1 MVEHSENDWA
11 SGIAAPVLVLANEG
25 ASDDELLQ
33 FIRARRAG
41 DSKTADEIVGVA
53 RDPRVTADATDLGSV
68 LDEVLLRL
76 RIEAIRPCVNG
87 LDVRLLAAYIEHVVQ
102 LSESVLRASRNAPYW
117 AVPVVISRVAD
128 VISKITLEHLAE
140 IARARGIN
148 SVWSEA

>member
-68 LDEVLLRL
+68 LDEVL
-76 RIEAIRPCVNG
+76 P
-87 LDVRLLAAYIEHVVQ
+87 
-102 LSESVLRASRNAPYW
+102 AP
-117 AVPVVISRVAD
+117 SD
-128 VISKITLEHLAE
+128 
-140 IARARGIN
+140 
-148 SVWSEA
+148 